1 MEQKLAQHLTSNF
14 PFLNDKHILLAISG
28 GIDSVV
34 AAHILKKLSY
44 NVSLAHCNF
53 QLRNEESD
61 KDEQFVI
68 NLGKKLNL
76 KTYTTRFNTSEYAL
90 KQKISTQ
97 IAARELRYNWFES
110 LIKKHNLD
118 YLVTAH
124 HADDNLETFL
134 INFSR
139 GSGIDGLTGIPQQN
153 GYILRP
159 FLQFSREEIAVYAAE
174 NSILWREDASN
185 SETKYLRNK
194 LRHTII
200 PILKEMNPSIL
211 KSFGKTVEYLKQGQ
225 QIIEDKTKEVFSEI
239 TDKEED
245 TLKINIEK
253 LKKLSNPKAY
263 LYQILHPYGFT
274 EWNDVNALV
283 NAENGKLITTK
294 SHTLLKDREFLLL
307 LPPYKL
313 TSPESQKFAINSDTL
328 TISEPI
334 SLLFKNVQKTAC
346 LDKNSIYVD
355 KNLLNYPLTV
365 RKCKAGDLIYPKGMK
380 GKKKVSKYLKD
391 EKLSLVEKQN
401 TWLLCSNKNEVIW
414 IIGRRQDRRFLPL
427 EGSASILQIC
437 IYQPL

>member
-1 MEQKLAQHLTSNF
+1 MEQKLAKHLTSNF
-14 PFLNDKHILLAISG
+14 PFINGKSILLAISG

-34 AAHILKKLSY
+34 AAHLLKKLAY
-44 NVSLAHCNF
+44 NISLAHCNF
-53 QLRNEESD
+53 QLRGEESD
-61 KDEQFVI
+61 KDEEFVLG
-68 NLGKKLNL
+68 LGKELNI
-76 KTYTTRFNTSEYAL
+76 KTYITKFSTSEYAT
-90 KQKISTQ
+90 KQKTSTQ
-97 IAARELRYNWFES
+97 IAARELRYQWFDS
-110 LIKKHNLD
+110 LIKDHNYD
-118 YLVTAH
+118 YLITAH

-134 INFSR
+134 INLSR
-139 GSGIDGLTGIPQQN
+139 GSGIDGLTGIPERN
-153 GYILRP
+153 GYVLRP
-159 FLQFSREEIAVYAAE
+159 LLPFSREEIDVYASQ
-174 NSILWREDASN
+174 NGILWREDASN
-185 SETKYLRNK
+185 SETKYLRNR
-194 LRHTII
+194 LRHDII
-200 PILKEMNPSIL
+200 PVLKEMNPSFL
-211 KSFGKTVEYLKQGQ
+211 KSFGNTIDYLKQGQ
-225 QIIEDKTKEVFSEI
+225 QIISDKTKDTILEVTE
-239 TDKEED
+239 KEGD
-245 TLKINIEK
+245 TLKIHIEK

-263 LYQILHPYGFT
+263 LYQILKPYGFT

-346 LDKNSIYVD
+346 LDKKSIYVD